1 MMANT
6 KLNQIGIDNAKAE
19 ALAKRL
25 NDLLANYHIFYQNLR
40 GFHWNIRG
48 NDFFTLHVKF
58 EEIYRQSIEDID
70 EIAERIRTLGFI
82 PVHAYSDYL
91 KTSKIKEM
99 KDVTDARTTVKDT
112 LANYTTILVKER
124 EILKLAEEA
133 DDEGTAN
140 MMSDFIQAQEKVV
153 WMLSSWN
160 SK

>member
-1 MMANT
+1 
-6 KLNQIGIDNAKAE
+6 
-19 ALAKRL
+19 
-25 NDLLANYHIFYQNLR
+25 
-40 GFHWNIRG
+40 
-48 NDFFTLHVKF
+48 LHVKF

-91 KTSKIKEM
+91 KASKIKEM
-99 KDVTDARTTVKDT
+99 KDVSDARTTVKDT
-112 LANYTTILVKER
+112 LANYTTVLVKER

-133 DDEGTAN
+133 GDEGTAN

>member
-1 MMANT
+1 MAT
-6 KLNQIGIDNAKAE
+6 AKLNQIGIDNSKAQ
-19 ALAKRL
+19 ALAKKL

-48 NDFFTLHVKF
+48 NDFFTLHIKF

-70 EIAERIRTLGFI
+70 EIAERIRTLGYI
-82 PVHAYSDYL
+82 PMHAYSDYL

-99 KDVTDARTTVKDT
+99 KDVADARATVKDT
-112 LANYTTILVKER
+112 LSNYTVILVKER
-124 EILKLAEEA
+124 EILDLAEEA
-133 DDEGTAN
+133 GDEGTAN
-140 MMSDFIQAQEKVV
+140 MVSDFIQAQEKVV

>member
-1 MMANT
+1 MAAT
-6 KLNQIGIDNAKAE
+6 KLNQIGIDKAKAE
-19 ALAKRL
+19 SLAKKL

-82 PVHAYSDYL
+82 PAHAYSDYL
-91 KTSKIKEM
+91 KASEIKEM
-99 KDVTDARTTVKDT
+99 KDVTDARSTVKDT

-124 EILKLAEEA
+124 EILKLAGDA

>member
-1 MMANT
+1 MANT
-6 KLNQIGIDNAKAE
+6 KLNDIGIDNVKAE
-19 ALAKRL
+19 ALAKKL

-91 KTSKIKEM
+91 KASKIKEM
-99 KDVTDARTTVKDT
+99 KDVSDARTTVKDT
-112 LANYTTILVKER
+112 LANYTTVLVKER

-133 DDEGTAN
+133 GDEGSAN